1 VGREEAVGR
10 ARRHPLARALRI
22 DKLCLAALDATLRL
36 YREPARAAQ
45 EIPVLAMLL
54 ADPAALRDRAQ
65 RLADGLRAAG
75 AAAQV
80 VEASARVGGGALP
93 LLELRGP
100 AVAVDPSATGIG
112 VDALA
117 ARLRGGSPPL
127 VGRIRGGELL
137 LGPRTMT
144 EAEVGAAAE
153 VVAAALGA

>member
-1 VGREEAVGR
+1 
-10 ARRHPLARALRI
+10 
-22 DKLCLAALDATLRL
+22 
-36 YREPARAAQ
+36 
-45 EIPVLAMLL
+45 L

-137 LGPRTMT
+137 LDPRTMT